1 MTLTTL
7 ITLNAVLAA
16 LVVSG
21 IVWLLGSAIGAD
33 RGRRLPRDLQDRR
46 AETDEQRKRIAA

>member
-21 IVWLLGSAIGAD
+21 IVWLLGSAIEAD
-33 RGRRLPRDLQDRR
+33 RDQRRPRRLHDRR